1 MAPALPPLGDVIRRY
16 GLEARR
22 KLGQNFLLDLNLTG
36 RIVRAAGDLEGV
48 NVIEVGPGPGGLT
61 RALLDTGATKVTA
74 IEKDERCI
82 AALDELAAAYPGRF
96 EIIRGDALEINVEA
110 LTPPPR
116 QIVANLP
123 YNIATPLLLRWLQRI
138 NNIDR
143 LTLMFQKEVGDRLT
157 AAPGSKAYGRLS
169 VVTQW
174 LCEARHDFNVSNTAF
189 TPPPKVA
196 SSVVT
201 LFPRPEPLALASWPA
216 LEAVTA
222 AAFGQRRKMLRA
234 SLRKLGLNPAALGI
248 DPTARA
254 EDLDVEEFC
263 VLARAYAEIC

>member
-1 MAPALPPLGDVIRRY
+1 MAPTLPPLGDVIRRY
-16 GLEARR
+16 GLKARR

-82 AALDELAAAYPGRF
+82 AALDELAEAYPGRF
-96 EIIRGDALEINVEA
+96 EIIQGDALEINVEA

-157 AAPGSKAYGRLS
+157 AVPGSKAYGRLS

-196 SSVVT
+196 SSLTPVMVMVIVWLVPSELVT
-201 LFPRPEPLALASWPA
+201 AKVSVMVAEAARACTALFESVSVYVHAPPLAI
-216 LEAVTA
+216 V
-222 AAFGQRRKMLRA
+222 
-234 SLRKLGLNPAALGI
+234 
-248 DPTARA
+248 
-254 EDLDVEEFC
+254 
-263 VLARAYAEIC
+263 